1 MTHLDTL
8 RAIVARDTFRTYN
21 TVDADLREEAGMD
34 GNLARLL
41 QSARD
46 LDREATNHPP
56 GSTLVGDRA
65 PGRWFD
71 FTLGFADDGP
81 DLDTVCATLARLVG
95 WTVHAEYASE
105 DGLDRL
111 IADVVV
117 GGFECPDDSENGWPV
132 FLVGH
137 RYDETRLECDNDFRG
152 EPVRIP
158 LAGARITVY

>member
-1 MTHLDTL
+1 MTHLEAL
-8 RAIVARDTFRTYN
+8 RAIVARASLTHPLAP
-21 TVDADLREEAGMD
+21 VDADLREEAGMD
-34 GNLARLL
+34 GNLGRLL
-41 QSARD
+41 QVARD

-56 GSTLVGDRA
+56 GSMLTGTGA

-71 FTLGFADDGP
+71 FSLGFACDGS
-81 DLDTVCATLARLVG
+81 DLDTVRATLARLVG

-117 GGFECPDDSENGWPV
+117 GGFECPDDPANDWPV
-132 FLVGH
+132 YVTGW
-137 RYDETRLECDNDFRG
+137 RYAQENWADDFRG
-152 EPVRIP
+152 EPVRVP